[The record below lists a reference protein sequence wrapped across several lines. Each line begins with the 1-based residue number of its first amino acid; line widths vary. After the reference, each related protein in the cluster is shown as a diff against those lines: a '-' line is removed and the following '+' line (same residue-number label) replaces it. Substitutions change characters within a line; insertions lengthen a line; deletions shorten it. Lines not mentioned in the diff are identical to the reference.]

1 MHLVTVVVVVGGG
14 PQQITQD
21 EDSREQKAD
30 AGASLTAT
38 PQEHHSQQPPRT
50 ANAAGM
56 NAVIGAARAW
66 GYVGATRCEPV
77 CYAYEGDEYVCE
89 PRVEPKAVLRRAVRN
104 ASPTQHARA
113 STWRRSADS
122 FRRCC
127 LRCVSVSPCT

>member
-1 MHLVTVVVVVGGG
+1 VHLVTVVVVVGGG
-14 PQQITQD
+14 GGGPQQNTQD

-89 PRVEPKAVLRRAVRN
+89 PGRA
-104 ASPTQHARA
+104 
-113 STWRRSADS
+113 
-122 FRRCC
+122 
-127 LRCVSVSPCT
+127 